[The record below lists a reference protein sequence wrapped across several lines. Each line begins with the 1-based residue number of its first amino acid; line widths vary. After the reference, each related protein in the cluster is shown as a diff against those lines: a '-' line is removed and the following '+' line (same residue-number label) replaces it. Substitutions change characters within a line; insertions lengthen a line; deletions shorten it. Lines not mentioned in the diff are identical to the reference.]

1 MSYAEYRMQEI
12 DARRGQTA
20 SVAIVTGEKG
30 SGKTHFLAETANELK
45 KRGLDVGGVYTRKI
59 RNNDEILGYGAVN
72 AATGEERPFLRKN
85 NEDGGL
91 RVGSFSIDSAG
102 LEFGQKAIERALNA
116 NLLIIDEI
124 GKLELEGG
132 GWYDELNAL
141 PLEKELF
148 IVLSVRLEFVDDVI
162 HKWNLYPSA
171 IYNVSESECTPDTLA
186 SEIAAYFDEGG
197 R

>member
-1 MSYAEYRMQEI
+1 M
-12 DARRGQTA
+12 
-20 SVAIVTGEKG
+20 
-30 SGKTHFLAETANELK
+30 
-45 KRGLDVGGVYTRKI
+45 GGVYTRKI

-141 PLEKELF
+141 PLEKA
-148 IVLSVRLEFVDDVI
+148 VYRVVGTLEFVDDVI

-171 IYNVSESECTPDTLA
+171 IYNVSESNARLIHWQVKSPLILTKRIKSTVLA
-186 SEIAAYFDEGG
+186 KVRIRLAPLSLSSFIVKDVF
-197 R
+197 

>member
-1 MSYAEYRMQEI
+1 
-12 DARRGQTA
+12 
-20 SVAIVTGEKG
+20 
-30 SGKTHFLAETANELK
+30 
-45 KRGLDVGGVYTRKI
+45 
-59 RNNDEILGYGAVN
+59 YGAVN

-102 LEFGQKAIERALNA
+102 LEFGQKAIARAMDA
-116 NLLIIDEI
+116 NLLMIDEI

-132 GWYDELNAL
+132 GWHNELNAL
-141 PLEKELF
+141 PLEKQLF
-148 IVLSVRLEFVDDVI
+148 IVLSVRLECVNDVI
-162 HKWNLYPSA
+162 NKWDLHPSA